1 MLVLITRLRNITPV
15 LLFLNTVKTVYKCN
29 NRHAGGLIV
38 AVLLWGGLLYY
49 KNKEMQYNSSNTC
62 NNEISPS
69 VWEEIPVWA
78 PAWTDRRVQTQGQD
92 RNWRSRS
99 PPGASE
105 RYPWWTRSHPA
116 RCPPLRNPSRT
127 PPRTAPDTPSRCYW
141 AQCSS
146 VRDSKHHALLK
157 TLTLLKSQ

>member
-1 MLVLITRLRNITPV
+1 MLVLITCLRNITPV
-15 LLFLNTVKTVYKCN
+15 LLFLNTVKTLYKCN

-49 KNKEMQYNSSNTC
+49 ENNEMQYNSSNTC

-69 VWEEIPVWA
+69 VWEEILVWA
-78 PAWTDRRVQTQGQD
+78 PAWTDRRVQTQGRD